1 MVEWFLFLPQ
11 VRLSVADI
19 AERARY
25 AEDSGFDGIAFID
38 HLEAPG
44 LPGESIWEA
53 MSIATWVAA
62 KTQRLRIGHLVL
74 CDAFR
79 HPAVLAK
86 QAVTLSD
93 ASDGRFELGL
103 GSGSWPAEFTR
114 FDVGQQ
120 DPVARVEQL
129 GRHLALIR
137 QYWGDSGEDA
147 DATQLPKRTHPIPL
161 VLGGSGPRMMELV
174 RSYAD
179 WWNLQANHLDR
190 LPKLASAAGTARV
203 SIQQMVGF
211 VRSGS
216 DPNKVRDVSTRR
228 FGNLGPGLVCGDA
241 DELVA
246 HFNGLAAQRVER
258 FYVWFAD
265 FAVPGSLA
273 EFGESVIKAL
283 VCLNIAAAASL
294 GGNDRRPGERTALD
308 GTQPD
313 LRQVH
318 RRVDGVQPCDRLGDV
333 GHLDGVHLEGDVL
346 QHLGFHRSRRHDV
359 HRDTVAVDFER
370 QGAGKRVHAGFGR
383 RVGGPG
389 HHRLVCRR
397 RRDEHQS

>member
-19 AERARY
+19 TERARR
-25 AEDSGFDGIAFID
+25 AEASGFDGIAFID

-44 LPGESIWEA
+44 LPDESIWEA
-53 MSIATWVAA
+53 MGIATWVAA

-93 ASDGRFELGL
+93 VSDGRFELGL
-103 GSGSWPAEFTR
+103 GAGSWPAEFTR

-137 QYWGDSGEDA
+137 QYWGDRSDDA
-147 DATQLPKRTHPIPL
+147 GPSQLPNRTHPIPL
-161 VLGGSGPRMMELV
+161 VLGGSGRRMMELV
-174 RSYAD
+174 RRYAD

-190 LPKLASAAGTARV
+190 LPWLAPAAGTARV
-203 SIQQMVGF
+203 SVQQMVGF

-216 DPNKVRDVSTRR
+216 DPNAVREVSTRR
-228 FGNLGPGLVCGDA
+228 FGHLGSGLVCGDA
-241 DELVA
+241 DDLIQ
-246 HFNGLAAQRVER
+246 HFAGLAAQRVER

-265 FAVPGSLA
+265 FAIPDSLH
-273 EFGESVIKAL
+273 EFGESVIKVFAHS
-283 VCLNIAAAASL
+283 AAS
-294 GGNDRRPGERTALD
+294 
-308 GTQPD
+308 
-313 LRQVH
+313 
-318 RRVDGVQPCDRLGDV
+318 
-333 GHLDGVHLEGDVL
+333 
-346 QHLGFHRSRRHDV
+346 
-359 HRDTVAVDFER
+359 
-370 QGAGKRVHAGFGR
+370 
-383 RVGGPG
+383 
-389 HHRLVCRR
+389 
-397 RRDEHQS
+397 

>member
-19 AERARY
+19 AERARR
-25 AEDSGFDGIAFID
+25 AEASGFDGIAFID

-44 LPGESIWEA
+44 LPDESIWEA
-53 MSIATWVAA
+53 MGIATWVAA

-103 GSGSWPAEFTR
+103 GAGSWPAEFTR

-137 QYWGDSGEDA
+137 QYWGDGGGDA
-147 DATQLPKRTHPIPL
+147 GPSQLPNRTHLIPL
-161 VLGGSGPRMMELV
+161 VLGGSGRRMMELV
-174 RSYAD
+174 RRYAD

-190 LPKLASAAGTARV
+190 LPRLAPAAGTARV
-203 SIQQMVGF
+203 SVQQMVGF
-211 VRSGS
+211 ARSGS
-216 DPNKVRDVSTRR
+216 DPNAVREVSTRR
-228 FGNLGPGLVCGDA
+228 FGHLGSGLVCGNA
-241 DELVA
+241 DELTQ
-246 HFNGLAAQRVER
+246 HFAGLAAQRVER

-265 FAVPGSLA
+265 FAVPDSLH
-273 EFGESVIKAL
+273 EFGESVIKAF
-283 VCLNIAAAASL
+283 AHSAAS
-294 GGNDRRPGERTALD
+294 
-308 GTQPD
+308 
-313 LRQVH
+313 
-318 RRVDGVQPCDRLGDV
+318 
-333 GHLDGVHLEGDVL
+333 
-346 QHLGFHRSRRHDV
+346 
-359 HRDTVAVDFER
+359 
-370 QGAGKRVHAGFGR
+370 
-383 RVGGPG
+383 
-389 HHRLVCRR
+389 
-397 RRDEHQS
+397 

>member
-19 AERARY
+19 TERARH

-53 MSIATWVAA
+53 MGIATWVAA

-190 LPKLASAAGTARV
+190 LPKLASAAGSARI

-211 VRSGS
+211 ARSGS

-228 FGNLGPGLVCGDA
+228 FGHLGPGLVCGDA
-241 DELVA
+241 DELIA

-265 FAVPGSLA
+265 FAVPDSLV
-273 EFGESVIKAL
+273 EFGESVIKAFPPS
-283 VCLNIAAAASL
+283 N
-294 GGNDRRPGERTALD
+294 
-308 GTQPD
+308 
-313 LRQVH
+313 
-318 RRVDGVQPCDRLGDV
+318 
-333 GHLDGVHLEGDVL
+333 
-346 QHLGFHRSRRHDV
+346 
-359 HRDTVAVDFER
+359 
-370 QGAGKRVHAGFGR
+370 
-383 RVGGPG
+383 
-389 HHRLVCRR
+389 
-397 RRDEHQS
+397 